1 MARNFGAT
9 NGIGTSDNVMSSL
22 NNHATYR
29 TYSWWVKP
37 RSTANGEHWNKGNGL
52 EAVSSSATVG
62 FVYKRSLTSGSY
74 EWRYTAPTVGV
85 WTNAALTYN
94 QDDPLTAPIVY
105 YNAVVQTV
113 AATIPQTGTASVDAN
128 YYVIG
133 NRVAAD
139 RAYDG
144 TLAEFAIWDR
154 ILAFTEIQML
164 AKGVSPLFMPVALSE
179 YIPLE
184 IPTLSK
190 ARPLMLPA
198 VVGTKPAPHPFRAN
212 APVTRLRP
220 YYLDEFLYDTA
231 AFQTQGGAAMIGRS
245 CRGVYG

>member
-9 NGIGTSDNVMSSL
+9 NGIGASDNVMSSL

-29 TYSWWVKP
+29 TYSWWVNP
-37 RSTANGEHWNKGNGL
+37 RATSNGEAWNKGNGL
-52 EAVSSSATVG
+52 EAVSTSAANG

-85 WTNAALTYN
+85 WTNVVLTYN

-113 AATIPQTGTASVDAN
+113 QTTIPQTGTASVDAN

-154 ILAFTEIQML
+154 ILAFAEIQRL
-164 AKGVSPLFMPVALSE
+164 AKGVSPLFMPVDLSE
-179 YIPLE
+179 YIPLDV
-184 IPTLSK
+184 PTISK
-190 ARPLMLPA
+190 VRPLMLPV
-198 VVGTKPAPHPFRAN
+198 VVGTKPAAHPFRAN
-212 APVTRLRP
+212 APITRFRP
-220 YYLDEFLYDTA
+220 YFLEPRDWVKQPWK
-231 AFQTQGGAAMIGRS
+231 FQGGQGPLIAQ
-245 CRGVYG
+245 